1 MKSNHAAD
9 EEIEEQVEY
18 ELEEQNSLDRDL
30 NQIKAELAAISNEI
44 VTLKEDMLKV
54 IDANII
60 MHQTLTGIL
69 NDMGE

>member
-1 MKSNHAAD
+1 MMRD
-9 EEIEEQVEY
+9 EPVDSEIEEQVEY

-54 IDANII
+54 VEANVI
-60 MHQTLTGIL
+60 MHQTLMGIL
-69 NDMGE
+69 EEMGE